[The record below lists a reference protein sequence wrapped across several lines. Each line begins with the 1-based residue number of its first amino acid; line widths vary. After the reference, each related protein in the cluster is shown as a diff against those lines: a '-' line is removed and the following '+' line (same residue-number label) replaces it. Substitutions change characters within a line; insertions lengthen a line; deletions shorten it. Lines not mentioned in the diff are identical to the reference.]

1 MPPTVQVPEPGNFFE
16 AQAVQQQIARFS
28 GKAIGADASGS
39 VEDASGSAGGK
50 PEQPQEMQM
59 LPWWRTMLPVPGGA
73 WRSMLETSPLGPRPT
88 HRPAGGAQ
96 ARTFGQ
102 RRPVR

>member
-50 PEQPQEMQM
+50 PDQPQEMQM
-59 LPWWRTMLPVPGGA
+59 LVAVRL
-73 WRSMLETSPLGPRPT
+73 RPLW
-88 HRPAGGAQ
+88 
-96 ARTFGQ
+96 
-102 RRPVR
+102 